1 MDRARNAGRVTL
13 HERPLGASSGKT
25 VGSEETVPGR
35 VDPTF
40 VFGRARFGWSLFFF
54 AGATWFVA
62 LVVRLAAVALG
73 IRTAADLSGV
83 LAAVLLVPA
92 MAACVAPLFEAGVA
106 LLRGSRSA
114 GRWSRIMA
122 EAGAAL
128 VFASLASAYEPALW
142 PGLVFLAVA
151 TVLGLVVGLLRWRP
165 AELGAHPE
173 ATPPLL
179 LLLLDDSADARRSPQ
194 PVAMPVTSDGEA
206 A

>member
-1 MDRARNAGRVTL
+1 MSARWVR
-13 HERPLGASSGKT
+13 RQGKT
-25 VGSEETVPGR
+25 VGSEESVPGR
-35 VDPTF
+35 ADPTF
-40 VFGRARFGWSLFFF
+40 VFGGARFGWSLFFF
-54 AGATWFVA
+54 AGATWFVV

-83 LAAVLLVPA
+83 LAAVVLVPA
-92 MAACVAPLFEAGVA
+92 MAACVAPLLEAGVA

-151 TVLGLVVGLLRWRP
+151 TAWAVWWACYAGAPPSLARTPRQHLRYSSCCSMTHP
-165 AELGAHPE
+165 MLAAH
-173 ATPPLL
+173 
-179 LLLLDDSADARRSPQ
+179 RSQSPCR
-194 PVAMPVTSDGEA
+194 
-206 A
+206 